1 MAGRKDVTLT
11 PELALAAGMLYVVA
25 ADGHLTESERN
36 DLAKVIPS
44 DKLLERGL
52 DYCRRTP
59 TTDFIPA
66 CVALLDA
73 EQRLCLLLNMVDA
86 AMADGHIADEERELL
101 TNFQDAFDI
110 SDDALAPHLR
120 TLSAKND
127 RRRLR
132 G

>member
-1 MAGRKDVTLT
+1 MNGRKDLTLT
-11 PELALAAGMLYVVA
+11 PELSLAAGMLYVVA
-25 ADGHLTESERN
+25 SDGHLTQGERN
-36 DLAKVIPS
+36 DLAKVVPD
-44 DKLLERGL
+44 DKLLDRAL

-86 AMADGHIADEERELL
+86 AMADGQIADEERELL
-101 TNFQDAFDI
+101 SNFQDAFGITDEAI
-110 SDDALAPHLR
+110 AHHLHS
-120 TLSAKND
+120 LSCKNN
-127 RRRLR
+127 RRRFR